1 VTGSRIW
8 RLPLAVIGATLLLS
22 APAHAQFS
30 GLLGTLADK
39 ARDEI
44 ERQAEPR
51 SASDQ
56 PGNAQSQNARPRLTL
71 NEGFDFVPGTH
82 VVAAV
87 DFAGAAV
94 GAMPPALK
102 TNGSGQVVAS
112 PDLSGKW
119 LALQAFATY
128 KLTKPPT
135 LPDRFTVEFDIVAV
149 GDTLRDAG
157 DVTFGFASDNS
168 VQSYI
173 QDAYNDGAITAVEL
187 NFAGDSSVASS
198 ATGTSHF
205 FKPELEGYINQPMH
219 ISISVDGDRER
230 VYIGREKIADARLF
244 DGNRAK
250 YLFLSAPV
258 GYDHGARV
266 LVGNLR
272 IASFD

>member
-1 VTGSRIW
+1 
-8 RLPLAVIGATLLLS
+8 
-22 APAHAQFS
+22 
-30 GLLGTLADK
+30 
-39 ARDEI
+39 
-44 ERQAEPR
+44 
-51 SASDQ
+51 
-56 PGNAQSQNARPRLTL
+56 
-71 NEGFDFVPGTH
+71 
-82 VVAAV
+82 
-87 DFAGAAV
+87 
-94 GAMPPALK
+94 
-102 TNGSGQVVAS
+102 
-112 PDLSGKW
+112 
-119 LALQAFATY
+119 
-128 KLTKPPT
+128 
-135 LPDRFTVEFDIVAV
+135 VAV
-149 GDTLRDAG
+149 GDTLRDAS

-258 GYDHGARV
+258 RYDHGARV